1 MTRPLILALAAALLC
16 GCVVTLDPTGSGVS
30 VQTSAPF
37 PVTSNTV
44 AAATIGTDIVAACA
58 AFGLPIPET
67 AATGGVMLLLGVWA
81 FVRGRRTRKH
91 NKYVVKA
98 GDENNTDVA
107 VKEKNP

>member
-1 MTRPLILALAAALLC
+1 
-16 GCVVTLDPTGSGVS
+16 VS

-67 AATGGVMLLLGVWA
+67 AATGGVMLLLGVCV

-91 NKYVVKA
+91 NKSVVKA

>member
-1 MTRPLILALAAALLC
+1 MTRPLILALAIIAALLC
-16 GCVVTLDPTGSGVS
+16 GCVVTLDPTAGGVS

-44 AAATIGTDIVAACA
+44 AAATIGTAIVAACA

-81 FVRGRRTRKH
+81 FVRKRARKD
-91 NKYVVKA
+91 NKSVVKA
-98 GDENNTDVA
+98 GEKNNTG
-107 VKEKNP
+107 ES